1 MPCESSSEAA
11 TAGSF
16 ERKHASARRAAS
28 LAFPW
33 PGTNARASRT
43 RRLAGPHPSA
53 FSKEGVAGVG
63 EGDGEGGGPH
73 PVVPAVAVARY
84 M

>member
-33 PGTNARASRT
+33 PGTMRARHVRGVSPGLTPLPFRKKGSPASARVME
-43 RRLAGPHPSA
+43 
-53 FSKEGVAGVG
+53 KGVAHTRSFR
-63 EGDGEGGGPH
+63 PW
-73 PVVPAVAVARY
+73 PWRY